1 MKKYLILIIFVG
13 VCWLTF
19 SYRGALY
26 RERGENL
33 VTDAYYGDLISVKND
48 VEQGAP
54 LGYQLT
60 FTDPERNY
68 YAQTFHALHAA
79 ASSGNGRV
87 VEYLLQAGFDINLP
101 TPQGWT
107 PLFVAVRDGQ
117 ANVAKW
123 FIFKGADLNIQTDL
137 GASALMMAVTQPF
150 ETEKARLDLLE
161 YMLKRGA
168 KTDLNDIYGHDAMY
182 YAQAQGNSEVVLLLE
197 KYSQPE
203 K

>member
-1 MKKYLILIIFVG
+1 MKKYLILLIFVG
-13 VCWLTF
+13 VCWLSF

-79 ASSGNGRV
+79 ASSGNEDV
-87 VEYLLQAGFDINLP
+87 ILFLLEQEFPIDSP
-101 TPQGWT
+101 TAQGWT
-107 PLFVAVRDGQ
+107 PLFVAARDGQ
-117 ANVAKW
+117 SEAAKLL
-123 FIFKGADLNIQTDL
+123 IFKGADLNIQTDL

-168 KTDLNDIYGHDAMY
+168 KTDLKDIYGHDAMY
-182 YAQAQGNSEVVLLLE
+182 YAQAQGNAAVVLLLE